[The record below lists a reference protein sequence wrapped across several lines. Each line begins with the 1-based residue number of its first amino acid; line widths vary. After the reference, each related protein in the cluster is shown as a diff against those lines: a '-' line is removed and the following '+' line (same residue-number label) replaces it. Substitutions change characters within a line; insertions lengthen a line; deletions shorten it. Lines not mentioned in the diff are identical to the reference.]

1 MANIDSFKGTYDS
14 GTGQIT
20 LTWALSDLGANL
32 VIKVGEVNQ
41 EQVVA
46 SALRTTTLAGKP
58 GKKVDCRIIVTDDDG
73 SGNRTVGVLCK
84 AAAAEETLEQP
95 PYVNGGFEWLTY
107 ETVLNKPKFRKTNQS
122 RKVGLYAADMAGLQL
137 WVRSD
142 IPPAAFNALCECFFP
157 DHKPEEIRR
166 LSDAS
171 WWWQQ
176 QQSHVEALKA
186 KTAPYYEAI
195 TLDPPQDDI
204 AAWLPDTRPPHVASR
219 AVRKIFLP
227 RYAVLP
233 FNFYDNTEES
243 RAIGARG
250 SDSLHPVPM
259 LQVKHNDGWDM
270 WRTASRSSVMKLSRV
285 KDPQV
290 PWTRRDWVRWD
301 FSWEG
306 AKFRNLNVVNNVY
319 VHRNPEYK
327 AEVQKGQRLE
337 LANRDDYHFS
347 VKTGVT
353 YVGLAQQKEKENI
366 GLGGEWLCGCMRS
379 DTIRAIRQ
387 LAAAR
392 GMKKDEIIVQT
403 EIMMLMERHMS
414 AAMQGQKFGQI
425 SPGPDGVALR
435 DLTVLEPGRYYIPPL
450 SIPFIGKDMKT
461 LTTEFVHVDEAD
473 WCGFWQGN
481 WAEAVGRAKALF
493 LVQYGMQHA
502 NPNVQNYLLE
512 FAASPQDA
520 FANFANG
527 TATGP
532 AVRVV
537 IRDVAD
543 ALLVRE
549 VAWALFGPN
558 EACPHELGGGLSDD
572 IARRLGA
579 MRLPVLRFNF
589 RNKGQGA
596 ENETGSTNEQFG
608 TPGIQFLWTR
618 FSGFYVGNKENKN
631 DECPPDKLQKVLR
644 LTSQWGLAHAA
655 AYVRTV
661 EKALGVEFG
670 DIRWDQVL
678 DDEHHPDR
686 FLQGVANDWDRFS
699 KADMAWEEA
708 AASIIQTYFRDAGRA
723 KLCAYHNRGWADAP
737 ATFSIRVV
745 DQAGKA
751 LPLQVVYCSEPGTG
765 KLLGTRITDP
775 AGEIPFF
782 AKSYAEYK
790 FWISS
795 GKLQA
800 KAFPDAVTR
809 MAGDEVALD
818 KLRDDGATSVLTPHV

>member
-20 LTWALSDLGANL
+20 LTWVLSGVVGNL
-32 VIKVGEVNQ
+32 TIRVGEQNL
-41 EQVVA
+41 EAVVG
-46 SALRTTTLAGKP
+46 SALRTTTVAGRAGNIACKL
-58 GKKVDCRIIVTDDDG
+58 IVTDDTGDEVKLI
-73 SGNRTVGVLCK
+73 SVRC
-84 AAAAEETLEQP
+84 AAPRAAEETLEQP
-95 PYVNGGFEWLTY
+95 PYVNAGFEWLTY

-122 RKVGLYAADMAGLQL
+122 RKVGLYAADMAGLQV

-142 IPPAAFNALCECFFP
+142 IPPAAFNALCESFFP
-157 DHKPEEIRR
+157 DHKPEEVRQ

-171 WWWQQ
+171 FWWQQ
-176 QQSHVEALKA
+176 HQSHVETLKG

-233 FNFYDNTEES
+233 YNFYDNADDS
-243 RAIGARG
+243 RAIGTNG

-259 LQVKHNDGWDM
+259 LQVKYDDGWDM

-285 KDPQV
+285 KASQV
-290 PWTRRDWVRWD
+290 PWTRRDWVRWN
-301 FSWEG
+301 FSNESVR
-306 AKFRNLNVVNNVY
+306 FRNLNAGGYVY
-319 VHRNPEYK
+319 RNPEYK

-337 LANRDDYHFS
+337 LANRDAYYFS

-353 YVGLAQQKEKENI
+353 YVGLATQKEKENI

-392 GMKKDEIIVQT
+392 GMKADQIIVQT

-435 DLTVLEPGRYYIPPL
+435 DLTVLEAGSYYIPPL

-461 LTTEFVHVDEAD
+461 LTMEFAHVDEAD
-473 WCGFWQGN
+473 WCGFWQRN

-520 FANFANG
+520 FTNFANG

-549 VAWALFGPN
+549 VAWALFGPD
-558 EACPHELGGGLSDD
+558 EACPHDPGGGLSDNV
-572 IARRLGA
+572 ASRLA
-579 MRLPVLRFNF
+579 TMRLPVLRFNF
-589 RNKGQGA
+589 RNKDQGK
-596 ENETGSTNEQFG
+596 ENESGSTNEQFG

-618 FSGFYVGNKENKN
+618 FSGFYVGNKPTKN

-644 LTSQWGLAHAA
+644 LTSQWGIAHAA

-678 DDEHHPDR
+678 DDQHHPDR
-686 FLQGVANDWDRFS
+686 YLQGVANDWDNYS
-699 KADMAWEEA
+699 DKDMEWEEA
-708 AASIIQTYFRDAGRA
+708 AASIIQTYFRDPGRA
-723 KLCAYHNRGWADAP
+723 KLCEYHNRGWADAP

-745 DQAGKA
+745 DQTGKA

-765 KLLGTRITDP
+765 NLLGTRITDP

-782 AKSYAEYK
+782 GKSYAEYK

-800 KAFPDAVTR
+800 KAFPNGVTR

-818 KLRDDGATSVLTPHV
+818 KLRDDGSTSVLTPHI